1 MHLDVIMP
9 FLLQNLM
16 LYLAKVYYSNYCIST
31 RYWSLDIFILVSIW
45 YILNINA
52 LYIICIMYEIM
63 EKNTWL
69 EAFIIL
75 WYAGYHAFFWQTYI
89 TIVGRNVS
97 SLQLQ
102 YLYNNCV
109 KIMMHL
115 FMQELCKKTNYIIF
129 LHYCQQIQTNFL
141 ESDIFLS
148 FAKPILFMGFFFPW
162 NESLKIQVSNQF
174 LFLIWFVYRP
184 GQPKIDSH
192 STMRVYFRLPRS
204 V

>member
-115 FMQELCKKTNYIIF
+115 FMQELCKENKLYYISALLSANSNEFPRKWHISKLCKTNFVYGF
-129 LHYCQQIQTNFL
+129 
-141 ESDIFLS
+141 FLS
-148 FAKPILFMGFFFPW
+148 MKRK
-162 NESLKIQVSNQF
+162 S
-174 LFLIWFVYRP
+174 
-184 GQPKIDSH
+184 
-192 STMRVYFRLPRS
+192 
-204 V
+204 